1 MTPQPKKQTLHQ
13 MCKYRNACICVCTL
27 NFENLFS
34 FLITLVLNGACNLMG
49 LQLMSPST
57 LIAQGKE
64 VPFELKLIGLN
75 FENFQ
80 MYAKHKE
87 D

>member
-1 MTPQPKKQTLHQ
+1 MHV
-13 MCKYRNACICVCTL
+13 YVYAH

-75 FENFQ
+75 FENLQ
-80 MYAKHKE
+80 MYTKHKE
-87 D
+87 DWISKL

>member
-80 MYAKHKE
+80 MYTKHKE

>member
-34 FLITLVLNGACNLMG
+34 LLITLVLNGACNLMG

-75 FENFQ
+75 FENLQ
-80 MYAKHKE
+80 MYTKHKE